1 MAGRDSTGRTRASLL
16 LRVQD
21 PQDRDSWNEF
31 VSIYTPKIYLWAT
44 RLGLQ
49 EADAEDA
56 TQVVLIKLVQSLRK
70 FKYDRSRGAFRGWLK
85 TVSQNAVR
93 DLFRE
98 MNRVEHG
105 LGSLSRFSQL
115 QDAKALEPQ
124 LELERIL
131 EQEARKKILA
141 EAEESVQ
148 MRVKTANWNAWK
160 LTTRDGL
167 SAAKAAVELG
177 LKVSDVYVARTRI
190 TNMLRAAVGNLHVD
204 DTESGIQ

>member
-98 MNRVEHG
+98 MKG
-105 LGSLSRFSQL
+105 AAIL
-115 QDAKALEPQ
+115 QWRLLIHNFCCVQTKRRTLVVSAL
-124 LELERIL
+124 L
-131 EQEARKKILA
+131 
-141 EAEESVQ
+141 V
-148 MRVKTANWNAWK
+148 
-160 LTTRDGL
+160 
-167 SAAKAAVELG
+167 
-177 LKVSDVYVARTRI
+177 
-190 TNMLRAAVGNLHVD
+190 
-204 DTESGIQ
+204 

>member
-21 PQDRDSWNEF
+21 PTDRDSWNEF
-31 VSIYTPKIYLWAT
+31 VSIYTPQIYLWAI

-49 EADAEDA
+49 EADADDA
-56 TQVVLIKLVQSLRK
+56 TQIVLIKLVRSLRK
-70 FKYDRSRGAFRGWLK
+70 FKYDRSKGAFRGWLK

-105 LGSLSRFSQL
+105 LGSLSCFDEL
-115 QDAKALEPQ
+115 QNAEALEPQ
-124 LELERIL
+124 QELERIL
-131 EQEARKKILA
+131 EHEARKNILA
-141 EAEESVQ
+141 EAEESVHA
-148 MRVKTANWNAWK
+148 RVKPANWQAWK
-160 LTTRDGL
+160 LTTRNGL
-167 SAAKAAVELG
+167 SAAAAAAELG

-190 TNMLRAAVGNLHVD
+190 TNMLRAAVENLYMD
-204 DTESGIQ
+204 DTERGTR